1 MRSLGR
7 EAEADRQWNGNKAKK
22 KKGEK
27 KFRQGDDLSKGIT
40 QIEP

>member
-7 EAEADRQWNGNKAKK
+7 EAEAEVEKETKQK